1 MKQFTYELT
10 AGRIGL
16 WFTLKQRDSE
26 GKAVREYSV
35 NLSKRGFSI
44 DLQMLPATSRAKI
57 SLCNF
62 DSFLYPDRIE
72 EEEILVQQMMSG
84 RTDDLDKR
92 VINLC
97 SMLCALWCGGNTE
110 ETLHNTVY
118 QSVEAWADL

>member
-1 MKQFTYELT
+1 MKQFTYDLT

-16 WFTLKQRDSE
+16 WLTITQRDSV
-26 GKAVREYSV
+26 GREIRIYSI
-35 NLSKRGFSI
+35 NLSKRGFSVI
-44 DLQMLPATSRAKI
+44 LQMPMVSASET
-57 SLCNF
+57 SLCDF

>member
-1 MKQFTYELT
+1 MKQFTYDLT

-16 WFTLKQRDSE
+16 WLTLRQRDGD
-26 GKAVREYSV
+26 GKEVRRYSI

-44 DLQMLPATSRAKI
+44 DLLMPMVNSADI
-57 SLCNF
+57 SICDF

-72 EEEILVQQMMSG
+72 EDEILVQQMMSG
-84 RTDDLDKR
+84 RNDDLDKR

-118 QSVEAWADL
+118 QSTEAWAAL